1 MNISSKTCPRATVG
15 EGLIEV
21 VDSDEIEE
29 IVTGLIIVIMKM
41 VEIDKVGGESIRAS
55 SYKHFS
61 YHLILATGTGTHWPA
76 HMENNSKKIFQWSDM
91 SKGRMQRKM
100 NVDPE

>member
-41 VEIDKVGGESIRAS
+41 VEIDKVRWREYQG
-55 SYKHFS
+55 
-61 YHLILATGTGTHWPA
+61 LI
-76 HMENNSKKIFQWSDM
+76 I
-91 SKGRMQRKM
+91 
-100 NVDPE
+100 